1 LREAANRRTMAST
14 DSTSG
19 SPAAMHRVLLLEDDP
34 ATRERLAG
42 IVRTSPALTLAA
54 ACGDLKSA
62 LAWLAA
68 HEPPQVLLVDLQL
81 PDGSGVDLIRAARR
95 IAPAAEAMVISV
107 FGDEAH
113 VVTAIEAGATGYLLK
128 DAGAEEIATA
138 ITRLLAG
145 EAPISSA
152 IARHLLR
159 RFRALPS
166 ALPSAAPGMAAGSAG
181 ATPGA
186 KPAPPGSHGPLS
198 PLTPREGEVLA
209 LIAKGLSYQRIA
221 DTLTMSPNTV
231 TSHIKQIYRKL
242 AVNSRGEAVFE
253 AQQLGLLP
261 TPRT

>member
-1 LREAANRRTMAST
+1 
-14 DSTSG
+14 
-19 SPAAMHRVLLLEDDP
+19 MHTVLLLEDDP

-42 IVRTSPALTLAA
+42 IVQASPGLALAGA
-54 ACGDLKSA
+54 FGDLKSA

-68 HEPPQVLLVDLQL
+68 HEPPRVLLVDLQL
-81 PDGSGVDLIRAARR
+81 PDGNGVDLIRAAQRL
-95 IAPAAEAMVISV
+95 APQAEAMVISV

-113 VVTAIEAGATGYLLK
+113 VVAAIEAGATGYLLK
-128 DAGAEEIATA
+128 DASADEIAQA

-159 RFRALPS
+159 RFRATP
-166 ALPSAAPGMAAGSAG
+166 AAPA
-181 ATPGA
+181 
-186 KPAPPGSHGPLS
+186 PAVAS
-198 PLTPREGEVLA
+198 PLTTREGEVLQ

-221 DTLTMSPNTV
+221 EALAMSPHTV
-231 TSHIKQIYRKL
+231 TTHIKQIYRKL

-261 TPRT
+261 TPRP

>member
-1 LREAANRRTMAST
+1 MA
-14 DSTSG
+14 
-19 SPAAMHRVLLLEDDP
+19 RVLLLEDDP

-42 IVRTSPALTLAA
+42 IVRGSAGLELAA
-54 ACGDLKSA
+54 AFGDLKSA

-81 PDGSGVDLIRAARR
+81 PDGSGIDLIRAARR

-128 DAGAEEIATA
+128 DASGEEIALA
-138 ITRLLAG
+138 IARLLAG
-145 EAPISSA
+145 ESPISSA

-159 RFRALPS
+159 RFRAAP
-166 ALPSAAPGMAAGSAG
+166 APVPAAPPAA
-181 ATPGA
+181 
-186 KPAPPGSHGPLS
+186 S
-198 PLTPREGEVLA
+198 PLTPRESEVLQ

-221 DTLTMSPNTV
+221 AALAMSPHTV
-231 TSHIKQIYRKL
+231 TTHIKQIYRKL

-253 AQQLGLLP
+253 AAQMGLLP
-261 TPRT
+261 PLNATPPGP

>member
-1 LREAANRRTMAST
+1 M
-14 DSTSG
+14 
-19 SPAAMHRVLLLEDDP
+19 PRVLLLEDDP

-42 IVRTSPALTLAA
+42 IVAASPGLELAA
-54 ACGDLKSA
+54 AFGELRGA
-62 LAWLAA
+62 LAWLAM

-95 IAPAAEAMVISV
+95 IAPQAEAMVISV

-128 DAGAEEIATA
+128 DASAEEIGQA

-159 RFRALPS
+159 RFRAAS
-166 ALPSAAPGMAAGSAG
+166 AVASA
-181 ATPGA
+181 
-186 KPAPPGSHGPLS
+186 PAPAEAS

-221 DTLTMSPNTV
+221 ETLGMSPHTV

-261 TPRT
+261 GAARSGP

>member
-1 LREAANRRTMAST
+1 M
-14 DSTSG
+14 
-19 SPAAMHRVLLLEDDP
+19 PRVLLLEDDP
-34 ATRERLAG
+34 ATRERLAR
-42 IVRTSPALTLAA
+42 IVTASAGLELAA
-54 ACGDLKSA
+54 AFGDLKSA

-81 PDGSGVDLIRAARR
+81 PDGSGIDLIRAARR
-95 IAPAAEAMVISV
+95 VAPAAEAMVISV

-128 DAGAEEIATA
+128 DASAEEIAMA

-159 RFRALPS
+159 RFRAAP
-166 ALPSAAPGMAAGSAG
+166 APAAAPPAAA
-181 ATPGA
+181 
-186 KPAPPGSHGPLS
+186 S
-198 PLTPREGEVLA
+198 PLTPRETEVLA

-221 DTLTMSPNTV
+221 EALAVSPHTV
-231 TSHIKQIYRKL
+231 TTHIKQIYRKL

-253 AQQLGLLP
+253 ALQMGLLP
-261 TPRT
+261 PGGGATGGA

>member
-1 LREAANRRTMAST
+1 M
-14 DSTSG
+14 
-19 SPAAMHRVLLLEDDP
+19 PRVLLLEDDP

-42 IVRTSPALTLAA
+42 IVRGSPGLELAA
-54 ACGDLKSA
+54 AFGDLKSA

-81 PDGSGVDLIRAARR
+81 PDGSGIDLIRAARR

-128 DAGAEEIATA
+128 DASGEEIAMA
-138 ITRLLAG
+138 IARLLAG

-159 RFRALPS
+159 RFRAAP
-166 ALPSAAPGMAAGSAG
+166 APVPAAPPAA
-181 ATPGA
+181 
-186 KPAPPGSHGPLS
+186 S
-198 PLTPREGEVLA
+198 PLTPRETEVLQ

-221 DTLTMSPNTV
+221 AALGMSPNTV
-231 TSHIKQIYRKL
+231 TTHIKQIYRKL

-253 AQQLGLLP
+253 AAQMGLLP
-261 TPRT
+261 PLGAAPPGP

>member
-1 LREAANRRTMAST
+1 M
-14 DSTSG
+14 
-19 SPAAMHRVLLLEDDP
+19 PRVLLLEDDP
-34 ATRERLAG
+34 ATRQRLAG
-42 IVRTSPALTLAA
+42 IVAASPGLELAA
-54 ACGDLKSA
+54 AFGELRGA

-68 HEPPQVLLVDLQL
+68 HEPPHVLLVDLQL

-95 IAPAAEAMVISV
+95 LAPQAEAMVISV

-128 DAGAEEIATA
+128 DASADEIGQA

-159 RFRALPS
+159 RFRAAPAAAS
-166 ALPSAAPGMAAGSAG
+166 VPSAANP
-181 ATPGA
+181 
-186 KPAPPGSHGPLS
+186 S

-221 DTLTMSPNTV
+221 KSLGMSPHTV

-253 AQQLGLLP
+253 ALQLGLLP
-261 TPRT
+261 GTVPPGS

>member
-1 LREAANRRTMAST
+1 M
-14 DSTSG
+14 
-19 SPAAMHRVLLLEDDP
+19 PRVLLLEDDP

-42 IVRTSPALTLAA
+42 IVAASPGLELAA
-54 ACGDLKSA
+54 AFGELRAA
-62 LAWLAA
+62 LAWLAV
-68 HEPPQVLLVDLQL
+68 HEPPQVLLVDLHL

-95 IAPAAEAMVISV
+95 LAPQAEAMVISV

-128 DAGAEEIATA
+128 DASAEEIGQA

-159 RFRALPS
+159 RFRAAP
-166 ALPSAAPGMAAGSAG
+166 AAASAAPPAG
-181 ATPGA
+181 A
-186 KPAPPGSHGPLS
+186 S

-221 DTLTMSPNTV
+221 EALGMSPHTV

-261 TPRT
+261 GAALPGS

>member
-1 LREAANRRTMAST
+1 M
-14 DSTSG
+14 
-19 SPAAMHRVLLLEDDP
+19 PRVLLLEDDP

-42 IVRTSPALTLAA
+42 IVAASPGLELAA
-54 ACGDLKSA
+54 AFGELRAA
-62 LAWLAA
+62 LAWLAV

-95 IAPAAEAMVISV
+95 IAPQAEAMVISV

-128 DAGAEEIATA
+128 DASAEEIGQA

-159 RFRALPS
+159 RFRAAPAS
-166 ALPSAAPGMAAGSAG
+166 SPAADAATRAG
-181 ATPGA
+181 D
-186 KPAPPGSHGPLS
+186 S

-221 DTLTMSPNTV
+221 EALGMSPHTV

-253 AQQLGLLP
+253 ALQLGLLP
-261 TPRT
+261 GAAPPGS

>member
-1 LREAANRRTMAST
+1 M
-14 DSTSG
+14 
-19 SPAAMHRVLLLEDDP
+19 PRVLLLEDDP

-42 IVRTSPALTLAA
+42 IVAASPGLELAA
-54 ACGDLKSA
+54 AFGELRGA
-62 LAWLAA
+62 LAWLAM

-95 IAPAAEAMVISV
+95 IAPQAEAMVISV

-128 DAGAEEIATA
+128 DASAEEIGQA

-159 RFRALPS
+159 RFRAAS
-166 ALPSAAPGMAAGSAG
+166 AVASA
-181 ATPGA
+181 
-186 KPAPPGSHGPLS
+186 PALAEAS

-221 DTLTMSPNTV
+221 ETLGMSPHTV

-261 TPRT
+261 GAARSGP

>member
-1 LREAANRRTMAST
+1 MA
-14 DSTSG
+14 
-19 SPAAMHRVLLLEDDP
+19 RVLLLEDDP

-42 IVRTSPALTLAA
+42 IVRGSPGLELAA
-54 ACGDLKSA
+54 AFGDLKSA

-81 PDGSGVDLIRAARR
+81 PDGSGIDLIRAARR
-95 IAPAAEAMVISV
+95 IAPAADAMVISV

-128 DAGAEEIATA
+128 DASGEEIAMA
-138 ITRLLAG
+138 IARLLVG

-159 RFRALPS
+159 RFR
-166 ALPSAAPGMAAGSAG
+166 G
-181 ATPGA
+181 A
-186 KPAPPGSHGPLS
+186 PAPTPAVPAAAS
-198 PLTPREGEVLA
+198 PLTPREGEVLH

-221 DTLTMSPNTV
+221 EALSISPNTV
-231 TSHIKQIYRKL
+231 TTHIKQIYRKL

-253 AQQLGLLP
+253 AQQMGLLQP
-261 TPRT
+261 PGS